1 MPIEKII
8 REKERAW
15 ALWRIAEDESTL
27 QARLPSVE
35 QVPGTLTH
43 PVKRIEWMAGRV
55 LMSALFD
62 ALSLPFY
69 GIAKNEYGKPFP
81 SGHQY
86 HLSLS
91 HSFPFVAALIDK
103 RGPVGIDLEQPK
115 TKLFRVAHRIF
126 HRDELK
132 DAGNDLFKHCVYWC
146 AKEAL
151 LKVYGKKDLTFASHL
166 LIDAFQLAEEGN
178 IRGRIIAGGSETI
191 IPLYYSVSPGYVM
204 VMNYYE
210 MSLSPSQ

>member
-1 MPIEKII
+1 MPVEKII

-15 ALWRIAEDESTL
+15 ALWHVTEDEAAL
-27 QARLPSVE
+27 KERMPSGE
-35 QVPGTLTH
+35 QVPETLTH
-43 PVKRIEWMAGRV
+43 PLKRIEWMAGRV
-55 LMSALFD
+55 LLSELFA
-62 ALSLPFY
+62 ALSLTFN
-69 GIAKNEYGKPFP
+69 GIAKNEFGKPFP
-81 SGHQY
+81 LGYDY

-91 HSFPFVAALIDK
+91 HSFPFVAALVDK

-115 TKLFRVAHRIF
+115 VKLFRVAHRIF

-132 DAGNDLFKHCVYWC
+132 DARNDLIKHCVYWC

-178 IRGRIIAGGSETI
+178 IRGRIITGGTEMV
-191 IPLYYSVSPGYVM
+191 IPLHYSVSPGFVL
-204 VMNYYE
+204 VMNYY
-210 MSLSPSQ
+210 